1 MISLDKLA
9 MLYQTIERAAKW
21 PANLLEVPVTTLKK
35 GKGDTPLQVRPIS
48 LTSHIYRMWAEI
60 PWVHLQPWHLQWV
73 PKELHGGIANRQT
86 LDSYF
91 AVALDIEQSSY
102 TNHPLY
108 GILYDY
114 AKCFDNICWQIERG
128 VLIDLG
134 MPPAILN
141 TMFAY
146 NQSIQR
152 RFKLGNS
159 IGPSF
164 PNTNSICQGCPLAII
179 RINAMITAWIQVIS
193 NHSTTSYCRASAFID
208 DKNLRST
215 SSEHFT
221 NAVHITKKFDQAIDA
236 VINSD
241 KTTVFTTTRLARQ
254 KLQNFEFPQ
263 SLNDKLLGASL
274 SFTKRR
280 SRELADKRAVSYMAV
295 AQRISICP
303 LNIAAKETLLATAG
317 APKYCYALEMG
328 PCSVHIERKLRSA
341 ICRALWSKG
350 SHKSNDIL
358 LTICHKGHLIDPTQL
373 KWYAPFQTACRQL
386 AKHPNIRYQWEQ
398 IWHDSIEARA
408 QYKNGKS
415 NMVGPLSMFHVA
427 CLHLDWKWVEPFTI
441 VAKISEHL
449 QISVPILTIPHQYF
463 LHLVRYAIARV
474 LWNRAAASRKTLKG
488 IR

>member
-1 MISLDKLA
+1 MIAEVIAQMKPSSPGIDGWKVEELQILGMISLDKLA

-48 LTSHIYRMWAEI
+48 LTSHIYRMWAKI
-60 PWVHLQPWHLQWV
+60 RWVHLQPWHLQWV

-215 SSEHFT
+215 SFEHFT

-241 KTTVFTTTRLARQ
+241 KTTVFATTRLARQ

-263 SLNDKLLGASL
+263 SLDDKLLGASL
-274 SFTKRR
+274 SFTKDVRVNWLTN
-280 SRELADKRAVSYMAV
+280 ELLVTW
-295 AQRISICP
+295 QLP
-303 LNIAAKETLLATAG
+303 KE
-317 APKYCYALEMG
+317 
-328 PCSVHIERKLRSA
+328 SVFAH
-341 ICRALWSKG
+341 
-350 SHKSNDIL
+350 
-358 LTICHKGHLIDPTQL
+358 
-373 KWYAPFQTACRQL
+373 
-386 AKHPNIRYQWEQ
+386 
-398 IWHDSIEARA
+398 
-408 QYKNGKS
+408 
-415 NMVGPLSMFHVA
+415 
-427 CLHLDWKWVEPFTI
+427 
-441 VAKISEHL
+441 
-449 QISVPILTIPHQYF
+449 
-463 LHLVRYAIARV
+463 
-474 LWNRAAASRKTLKG
+474 
-488 IR
+488 